1 MFLVKKISVVIVV
14 LICFLA
20 CSQESFIKL
29 QKKAQEQEN
38 DGSKR
43 PSYVDSDYEVFSETI
58 FLQNM
63 VYQPIEE
70 RNAFFQLT
78 KDGDDS
84 FNPETS
90 VILLN
95 EPSDNNEKNPPLYQ
109 NDPNNNANNEKNPPL
124 YQNDPNNNANNE
136 KNPPLYQND
145 PNNNANNEKSPFLYK
160 PKRKA
165 KNPKLIEYSQQD
177 FYPLKNGDIMM
188 SKEGDQWLIE
198 IKSKAL
204 KRFLKDQND
213 KDRQIQ
219 TFTFNDTKTQIAQ
232 FKGKISSY
240 VYTTNDS
247 DLSLRPF
254 YESFLLE
261 KKSDDLYMVDK
272 ALDAIEV
279 SKCQMVLKKHST
291 DKLDSQ
297 HKAISI
303 DLDFKKERFKSDTE
317 LFLECQS

>member
-1 MFLVKKISVVIVV
+1 MFLVKKIGVVIMILV
-14 LICFLA
+14 CFLA
-20 CSQESFIKL
+20 CSQESFIKM

-63 VYQPIEE
+63 VYQPTEE
-70 RNAFFQLT
+70 RDSFAQLT
-78 KDGDDS
+78 KDENDS

-95 EPSDNNEKNPPLYQ
+95 EPSDNNEKNPPLNQ
-109 NDPNNNANNEKNPPL
+109 NESNTNTANNDTKN
-124 YQNDPNNNANNE
+124 
-136 KNPPLYQND
+136 
-145 PNNNANNEKSPFLYK
+145 PFLYK

-177 FYPLKNGDIMM
+177 FYPLKNGDIIM
-188 SKEGDQWLIE
+188 SKEGDQWLVE

-261 KKSDDLYMVDK
+261 KKSDDFYTIGAIGDK
-272 ALDAIEV
+272 ALDTIEI

>member
-1 MFLVKKISVVIVV
+1 MFLVKKISVVIMI

-20 CSQESFIKL
+20 CSQERFIQL

-38 DGSKR
+38 DGSQR
-43 PSYVDSDYEVFSETI
+43 PSYVDSDHEVFSETI

-78 KDGDDS
+78 KDEDDS

-95 EPSDNNEKNPPLYQ
+95 EPSD
-109 NDPNNNANNEKNPPL
+109 
-124 YQNDPNNNANNE
+124 NNE

-177 FYPLKNGDIMM
+177 FYPLKNGDIVM

-272 ALDAIEV
+272 ALDTIEI

>member
-1 MFLVKKISVVIVV
+1 MFLVKRIGVVVVV

-20 CSQESFIKL
+20 CSQERFIKL

-78 KDGDDS
+78 KDEYDS

-95 EPSDNNEKNPPLYQ
+95 EPSDNNEKNPPLNQ
-109 NDPNNNANNEKNPPL
+109 NESNTNTANN
-124 YQNDPNNNANNE
+124 DT
-136 KNPPLYQND
+136 
-145 PNNNANNEKSPFLYK
+145 KSPFLYK
-160 PKRKA
+160 PKRKT

-177 FYPLKNGDIMM
+177 FYPLKNGDIVM

-261 KKSDDLYMVDK
+261 KKSDDFYTIGAIGDK
-272 ALDAIEV
+272 ALDAIEI

>member
-1 MFLVKKISVVIVV
+1 MFLVKKIGVVIMI

-20 CSQESFIKL
+20 CSQERFIQL

-63 VYQPIEE
+63 VYQPIEK
-70 RNAFFQLT
+70 RNAFAQLT
-78 KDGDDS
+78 KDEDNS

-90 VILLN
+90 VVLLN
-95 EPSDNNEKNPPLYQ
+95 EPSGNDTKNPPLYQ
-109 NDPNNNANNEKNPPL
+109 NDPHNNTANNDTKNP
-124 YQNDPNNNANNE
+124 
-136 KNPPLYQND
+136 
-145 PNNNANNEKSPFLYK
+145 FVYK
-160 PKRKA
+160 PKRKT
-165 KNPKLIEYSQQD
+165 KDPKLIEYSQQN
-177 FYPLKNGDIMM
+177 FYPLKDGDIMM
-188 SKEGDQWLIE
+188 SKKGDQWLIE

-204 KRFLKDQND
+204 KHFLKDQND

-240 VYTTNDS
+240 VYTTNNS

-254 YESFLLE
+254 YESFPLE
-261 KKSDDLYMVDK
+261 KKSDDLYTIGDK
-272 ALDAIEV
+272 ALDAIEIQ
-279 SKCQMVLKKHST
+279 KCQMVLKKHST

-303 DLDFKKERFKSDTE
+303 DLDFKKERFKSDTG

>member
-1 MFLVKKISVVIVV
+1 MFLVKKIGVVVVV
-14 LICFLA
+14 LIGFLA
-20 CSQESFIKL
+20 CSQERFIQL

-63 VYQPIEE
+63 VYQPIKE
-70 RNAFFQLT
+70 RDAFAQLT

-95 EPSDNNEKNPPLYQ
+95 EPSDNDTKNPPLNQ
-109 NDPNNNANNEKNPPL
+109 NESNTNTANNDTKN
-124 YQNDPNNNANNE
+124 
-136 KNPPLYQND
+136 
-145 PNNNANNEKSPFLYK
+145 PFLYK
-160 PKRKA
+160 PKRKT
-165 KNPKLIEYSQQD
+165 KDPKLIEYSQQN
-177 FYPLKNGDIMM
+177 FYPLKDGDIIM

-240 VYTTNDS
+240 VYTTNNS
-247 DLSLRPF
+247 NLSLRPF

-261 KKSDDLYMVDK
+261 KKSDDLYTIGAIGDK
-272 ALDAIEV
+272 ALDAIEIQ
-279 SKCQMVLKKHST
+279 KCQMVLKKHST

>member
-1 MFLVKKISVVIVV
+1 MFLVKKIGVVIMI

-63 VYQPIEE
+63 VYQPIEK

-78 KDGDDS
+78 KDEDNS
-84 FNPETS
+84 FNPETPL
-90 VILLN
+90 ILLN

-109 NDPNNNANNEKNPPL
+109 NDPNNNANNEK
-124 YQNDPNNNANNE
+124 
-136 KNPPLYQND
+136 
-145 PNNNANNEKSPFLYK
+145 SPFLYK
-160 PKRKA
+160 KRKA
-165 KNPKLIEYSQQD
+165 KNPKLIEYSQQN
-177 FYPLKNGDIMM
+177 FYPLKDGDIIM

-261 KKSDDLYMVDK
+261 KKSDDLYTIGDK
-272 ALDAIEV
+272 ALDAIEI

>member
-1 MFLVKKISVVIVV
+1 M
-14 LICFLA
+14 
-20 CSQESFIKL
+20 

-58 FLQNM
+58 FLKNM
-63 VYQPIEE
+63 VYQPTEE
-70 RNAFFQLT
+70 RDSFAQLT
-78 KDGDDS
+78 KDEDNS
-84 FNPETS
+84 FNPENS

-95 EPSDNNEKNPPLYQ
+95 EPSDNSEKNPPLNQ
-109 NDPNNNANNEKNPPL
+109 NESNTNTANDDTKN
-124 YQNDPNNNANNE
+124 
-136 KNPPLYQND
+136 
-145 PNNNANNEKSPFLYK
+145 PFLYK
-160 PKRKA
+160 PKRKT
-165 KNPKLIEYSQQD
+165 KNPKLIEYSQQN
-177 FYPLKNGDIMM
+177 FYPLKDGDIMM

-240 VYTTNDS
+240 VYTTNNS

-254 YESFLLE
+254 YKSFLLE
-261 KKSDDLYMVDK
+261 KKSDDFYTIGAIGDK
-272 ALDAIEV
+272 ALDAIEI

>member
-1 MFLVKKISVVIVV
+1 MFLVKKIGVVVVV
-14 LICFLA
+14 LIGFLA
-20 CSQESFIKL
+20 CSQERFIQL

-63 VYQPIEE
+63 VHQPIKE
-70 RNAFFQLT
+70 RDAFAQLT

-84 FNPETS
+84 FNSETS
-90 VILLN
+90 VILLD
-95 EPSDNNEKNPPLYQ
+95 EPSDNDTKNPPLNQ
-109 NDPNNNANNEKNPPL
+109 NESNNNTANNDTKN
-124 YQNDPNNNANNE
+124 
-136 KNPPLYQND
+136 
-145 PNNNANNEKSPFLYK
+145 PFLYK
-160 PKRKA
+160 PKRKT
-165 KNPKLIEYSQQD
+165 KDPKLIEYSQQN
-177 FYPLKNGDIMM
+177 FYPLKDGDIVM

-240 VYTTNDS
+240 VYTTNNS
-247 DLSLRPF
+247 NLSLRPF

-261 KKSDDLYMVDK
+261 KKSDDFYTIENK
-272 ALDAIEV
+272 ALDAIEIQ
-279 SKCQMVLKKHST
+279 KCQMVLKKHST

-303 DLDFKKERFKSDTE
+303 DLDFKKEHFKSDTE

>member
-1 MFLVKKISVVIVV
+1 MFLVKKIGVVVVV
-14 LICFLA
+14 LIGFLA
-20 CSQESFIKL
+20 CSQERFIQL

-63 VYQPIEE
+63 VHQPIKE
-70 RNAFFQLT
+70 RDAFAQLT

-95 EPSDNNEKNPPLYQ
+95 ESSDNDTKNPPLNQ
-109 NDPNNNANNEKNPPL
+109 NESNNNAASNDTKNPPL
-124 YQNDPNNNANNE
+124 NQNESNNNAASNDT
-136 KNPPLYQND
+136 KN
-145 PNNNANNEKSPFLYK
+145 PFLYK
-160 PKRKA
+160 PKRKT
-165 KNPKLIEYSQQD
+165 KDPKLIEYSQQN
-177 FYPLKNGDIMM
+177 FYPLKDGDIVM

-240 VYTTNDS
+240 VYTTNNS
-247 DLSLRPF
+247 NLSLRPF

-261 KKSDDLYMVDK
+261 KKSDNLYTIGDK
-272 ALDAIEV
+272 ALDAIEIQ
-279 SKCQMVLKKHST
+279 KCQMVLKKHST

>member
-1 MFLVKKISVVIVV
+1 MFLVKKIGVVVVV
-14 LICFLA
+14 LIGFLA
-20 CSQESFIKL
+20 CSQERFIQL

-58 FLQNM
+58 FLKNM
-63 VYQPIEE
+63 VYQPTEE

-78 KDGDDS
+78 KDEDNS

-95 EPSDNNEKNPPLYQ
+95 EPSDNDIKNPLSYP
-109 NDPNNNANNEKNPPL
+109 
-124 YQNDPNNNANNE
+124 
-136 KNPPLYQND
+136 ND

-177 FYPLKNGDIMM
+177 FYPLKDGDIVM

-261 KKSDDLYMVDK
+261 KKSDDLYTIGDK
-272 ALDAIEV
+272 ALDAIEI

-317 LFLECQS
+317 LFLECLKES

>member
-1 MFLVKKISVVIVV
+1 MFLVKKISVVIMI

-70 RNAFFQLT
+70 RNALAQLT
-78 KDGDDS
+78 KDEDNS

-109 NDPNNNANNEKNPPL
+109 NESNTNTANNDTKN
-124 YQNDPNNNANNE
+124 
-136 KNPPLYQND
+136 
-145 PNNNANNEKSPFLYK
+145 PFLYK
-160 PKRKA
+160 PKRKT
-165 KNPKLIEYSQQD
+165 KNPKLIEYSQQN
-177 FYPLKNGDIMM
+177 FYPLKNRDIMM

-261 KKSDDLYMVDK
+261 KKSDDLYTIGDK
-272 ALDAIEV
+272 ALDAIEI

-317 LFLECQS
+317 LFLECLKES

>member
-1 MFLVKKISVVIVV
+1 MV
-14 LICFLA
+14 LIGFLA
-20 CSQESFIKL
+20 CSQERFIQL
-29 QKKAQEQEN
+29 QKKVQEQEN

-58 FLQNM
+58 FLKNM
-63 VYQPIEE
+63 VYQPIKE
-70 RNAFFQLT
+70 RDAFIQPT

-95 EPSDNNEKNPPLYQ
+95 EPSDNDTKNPPLNQ
-109 NDPNNNANNEKNPPL
+109 NKSNNTANNDTKN
-124 YQNDPNNNANNE
+124 
-136 KNPPLYQND
+136 
-145 PNNNANNEKSPFLYK
+145 PFLYK
-160 PKRKA
+160 PKRKT
-165 KNPKLIEYSQQD
+165 KDPKLIEYSQQN
-177 FYPLKNGDIMM
+177 FYPLKDGDIVM

-240 VYTTNDS
+240 VYTTNNS

-261 KKSDDLYMVDK
+261 KKSDDLYMIGAIGDK
-272 ALDAIEV
+272 ALDAIEIQ
-279 SKCQMVLKKHST
+279 KCQMVLKKHST

>member
-1 MFLVKKISVVIVV
+1 MFLVKKIGVVVVV
-14 LICFLA
+14 LIGFLA
-20 CSQESFIKL
+20 CSQERFIQL

-63 VYQPIEE
+63 VYQPIKE
-70 RNAFFQLT
+70 RDAFAQLT
-78 KDGDDS
+78 KDEDDS

-95 EPSDNNEKNPPLYQ
+95 EPNDNDAKNPPLNQ
-109 NDPNNNANNEKNPPL
+109 NESNTNTANNDVKN
-124 YQNDPNNNANNE
+124 
-136 KNPPLYQND
+136 
-145 PNNNANNEKSPFLYK
+145 PFLYK
-160 PKRKA
+160 PKRKT
-165 KNPKLIEYSQQD
+165 KDPKLIEYSQQN
-177 FYPLKNGDIMM
+177 FYPLKDGDIVM
-188 SKEGDQWLIE
+188 SKEGNQWLIE

-204 KRFLKDQND
+204 KRFLKDQNN

-240 VYTTNDS
+240 VYTTNNS
-247 DLSLRPF
+247 NLSLRPF

-261 KKSDDLYMVDK
+261 KKSDDLYTIGDK
-272 ALDAIEV
+272 ALDVIEIQ
-279 SKCQMVLKKHST
+279 KCQMVLKKHST

>member
-1 MFLVKKISVVIVV
+1 MFLVKKIGVVVVV
-14 LICFLA
+14 LIGFLA
-20 CSQESFIKL
+20 CSQERFIQL

-63 VYQPIEE
+63 VHQPIKE
-70 RNAFFQLT
+70 RDAFAQLT
-78 KDGDDS
+78 KDEDDS
-84 FNPETS
+84 FSPETS

-95 EPSDNNEKNPPLYQ
+95 EPSDNNTKNPPLNQ
-109 NDPNNNANNEKNPPL
+109 NESNNNTANNDAKN
-124 YQNDPNNNANNE
+124 
-136 KNPPLYQND
+136 
-145 PNNNANNEKSPFLYK
+145 PFLYK
-160 PKRKA
+160 PKRKT
-165 KNPKLIEYSQQD
+165 KDPKLIEYSQQN
-177 FYPLKNGDIMM
+177 FYPLKDGDIMM
-188 SKEGDQWLIE
+188 SKEGDQWLIK

-240 VYTTNDS
+240 VYTTNNS

-254 YESFLLE
+254 YESFPLE
-261 KKSDDLYMVDK
+261 KKSDDFYTIGAIGDK
-272 ALDAIEV
+272 ALDAIEIH
-279 SKCQMVLKKHST
+279 KCQMVLKKHST

>member
-1 MFLVKKISVVIVV
+1 MFLVKKIGVVIMILV
-14 LICFLA
+14 CFLA
-20 CSQESFIKL
+20 CSQESFIKM

-78 KDGDDS
+78 KDEDNS
-84 FNPETS
+84 FNPENS

-95 EPSDNNEKNPPLYQ
+95 EPSDNSEKNPPSY
-109 NDPNNNANNEKNPPL
+109 PNESDNNTNNANNDTKN
-124 YQNDPNNNANNE
+124 
-136 KNPPLYQND
+136 
-145 PNNNANNEKSPFLYK
+145 PFLYK

-165 KNPKLIEYSQQD
+165 KNPKLIEYSQQN
-177 FYPLKNGDIMM
+177 FYPLKDGDIIM
-188 SKEGDQWLIE
+188 SKEGDQWLVE

-261 KKSDDLYMVDK
+261 KKSDDLYTIGDK
-272 ALDAIEV
+272 ALDAIEI

>member
-1 MFLVKKISVVIVV
+1 LFLVKKIGVVIVV
-14 LICFLA
+14 LIGFLA
-20 CSQESFIKL
+20 CSQERFIQL

-63 VYQPIEE
+63 VYQPTEE
-70 RNAFFQLT
+70 RDSFAQLT
-78 KDGDDS
+78 KDENDS

-95 EPSDNNEKNPPLYQ
+95 EPSDSDTKNPPLNQ
-109 NDPNNNANNEKNPPL
+109 NESNTNTANNDTKN
-124 YQNDPNNNANNE
+124 
-136 KNPPLYQND
+136 
-145 PNNNANNEKSPFLYK
+145 PFLYK
-160 PKRKA
+160 PKRKT
-165 KNPKLIEYSQQD
+165 KDPKLIEYSQQN
-177 FYPLKNGDIMM
+177 FYPLKDGDIMM

-240 VYTTNDS
+240 VYTTNNS

-261 KKSDDLYMVDK
+261 KKSDDFYTIGDK
-272 ALDAIEV
+272 ALDAIEI

-303 DLDFKKERFKSDTE
+303 DLDFKKERFKSNTE

>member
-1 MFLVKKISVVIVV
+1 MFLVKKIGVVVVV
-14 LICFLA
+14 LIGFLA
-20 CSQESFIKL
+20 CSQERFIQL

-58 FLQNM
+58 FLKNM
-63 VYQPIEE
+63 VYQPTEE
-70 RNAFFQLT
+70 RDSFAQLT
-78 KDGDDS
+78 KDGNDS

-95 EPSDNNEKNPPLYQ
+95 EPSDNDTKNSPLYQ
-109 NDPNNNANNEKNPPL
+109 NESNTNTANNDTKN
-124 YQNDPNNNANNE
+124 
-136 KNPPLYQND
+136 
-145 PNNNANNEKSPFLYK
+145 PFLYK
-160 PKRKA
+160 PKRKT
-165 KNPKLIEYSQQD
+165 KNPKLIEYSQQN
-177 FYPLKNGDIMM
+177 FYSLKDGDIIM
-188 SKEGDQWLIE
+188 SKEEDQWLVE

-261 KKSDDLYMVDK
+261 KKSDNVYTIGDK
-272 ALDAIEV
+272 ALDTIEI

>member
-1 MFLVKKISVVIVV
+1 M
-14 LICFLA
+14 
-20 CSQESFIKL
+20 

-63 VYQPIEE
+63 VHQPIKE
-70 RNAFFQLT
+70 RDAFAQLT
-78 KDGDDS
+78 KNEDDS
-84 FNPETS
+84 FNPFFNPETS

-95 EPSDNNEKNPPLYQ
+95 EPSGNDTKN
-109 NDPNNNANNEKNPPL
+109 
-124 YQNDPNNNANNE
+124 
-136 KNPPLYQND
+136 
-145 PNNNANNEKSPFLYK
+145 PFLYK
-160 PKRKA
+160 PKRKT
-165 KNPKLIEYSQQD
+165 KDPKLIEYSQQN
-177 FYPLKNGDIMM
+177 FYPLKDGDIMM

-240 VYTTNDS
+240 VYTTNNS

-261 KKSDDLYMVDK
+261 KKSDNLYTIGAIGDK
-272 ALDAIEV
+272 ALDAIEIQ
-279 SKCQMVLKKHST
+279 KCQIVLKKHST
-291 DKLDSQ
+291 DTLDSQ

>member
-14 LICFLA
+14 LMCFLA
-20 CSQESFIKL
+20 CSQERFIQL

-70 RNAFFQLT
+70 RDSFAQLT

-95 EPSDNNEKNPPLYQ
+95 EPSDNDTKNPPLYQ
-109 NDPNNNANNEKNPPL
+109 NESNTNTANNDTKN
-124 YQNDPNNNANNE
+124 
-136 KNPPLYQND
+136 
-145 PNNNANNEKSPFLYK
+145 PFLYK
-160 PKRKA
+160 PKRKT
-165 KNPKLIEYSQQD
+165 KNPKLIEYSQQN
-177 FYPLKNGDIMM
+177 FYPLKDGDIIM

-240 VYTTNDS
+240 VYTTNNS

-261 KKSDDLYMVDK
+261 KKSDDLYTIGDK
-272 ALDAIEV
+272 ALDAIEI

>member
-1 MFLVKKISVVIVV
+1 MFLVKKIGVVVVV
-14 LICFLA
+14 LIGFLA
-20 CSQESFIKL
+20 CSQERFIQL

-63 VYQPIEE
+63 VHQPIEK
-70 RNAFFQLT
+70 RDAFAQLT

-95 EPSDNNEKNPPLYQ
+95 EPSDNDTKNPPLNQ
-109 NDPNNNANNEKNPPL
+109 NESNNTANNDTKN
-124 YQNDPNNNANNE
+124 
-136 KNPPLYQND
+136 
-145 PNNNANNEKSPFLYK
+145 PFLYK
-160 PKRKA
+160 PKRKT
-165 KNPKLIEYSQQD
+165 KDPKLIEYSQQN
-177 FYPLKNGDIMM
+177 FYPLKDGDIMM
-188 SKEGDQWLIE
+188 SKEGDQWLIK

-240 VYTTNDS
+240 VYTTNNS

-261 KKSDDLYMVDK
+261 KKSDDFYMIGAIGDK
-272 ALDAIEV
+272 ALDAIEIQ
-279 SKCQMVLKKHST
+279 KCQMVLKKHST

>member
-1 MFLVKKISVVIVV
+1 MFLVKKIGVVVVV
-14 LICFLA
+14 LIGFLA
-20 CSQESFIKL
+20 CSQERFI
-29 QKKAQEQEN
+29 QAKKAQEQEN

-43 PSYVDSDYEVFSETI
+43 PSYVDSDHEVFSETI

-63 VYQPIEE
+63 VHQPIKE
-70 RNAFFQLT
+70 RDAFAQLT
-78 KDGDDS
+78 KDEDDS
-84 FNPETS
+84 FNYETS

-95 EPSDNNEKNPPLYQ
+95 EPSDNDTKNPPLNQ
-109 NDPNNNANNEKNPPL
+109 NESNTNTANNDTKN
-124 YQNDPNNNANNE
+124 
-136 KNPPLYQND
+136 
-145 PNNNANNEKSPFLYK
+145 PFLYK
-160 PKRKA
+160 PKRKT
-165 KNPKLIEYSQQD
+165 KDPKLIEYSQQN
-177 FYPLKNGDIMM
+177 FYPLKDGDIVM

-204 KRFLKDQND
+204 KRFLRDQND

-240 VYTTNDS
+240 VYTTNNS
-247 DLSLRPF
+247 NLSLRPF

-261 KKSDDLYMVDK
+261 KKSDDLYMIGAIGDK
-272 ALDAIEV
+272 ALDAIEIQ
-279 SKCQMVLKKHST
+279 KCQMVLKKHST

>member
-1 MFLVKKISVVIVV
+1 MFLVKKISVVIMI

-20 CSQESFIKL
+20 CSQERFIKL

-38 DGSKR
+38 DGSQR

-78 KDGDDS
+78 KDEDDS

-95 EPSDNNEKNPPLYQ
+95 EPSDNDTKNPPLY
-109 NDPNNNANNEKNPPL
+109 PNESHNNTANNDTKN
-124 YQNDPNNNANNE
+124 
-136 KNPPLYQND
+136 
-145 PNNNANNEKSPFLYK
+145 PFLYK
-160 PKRKA
+160 PKRKT

-177 FYPLKNGDIMM
+177 FYSLKNGDIVM
-188 SKEGDQWLIE
+188 SREGDQWLIE

-240 VYTTNDS
+240 VYTTKDS

-261 KKSDDLYMVDK
+261 KKSDDLYTIGDK
-272 ALDAIEV
+272 ALDTIEI

>member
-1 MFLVKKISVVIVV
+1 MFLVKKISVVIMI
-14 LICFLA
+14 LIGFLA
-20 CSQESFIKL
+20 CSQERFIKL

-78 KDGDDS
+78 KDEDDS

-95 EPSDNNEKNPPLYQ
+95 EPSDNDTKNPPLYQ
-109 NDPNNNANNEKNPPL
+109 NESNTNTANNDTKN
-124 YQNDPNNNANNE
+124 
-136 KNPPLYQND
+136 
-145 PNNNANNEKSPFLYK
+145 PFLYK
-160 PKRKA
+160 KRKA
-165 KNPKLIEYSQQD
+165 KNPKLIEYSQQN
-177 FYPLKNGDIMM
+177 FYPLKNGDIIM
-188 SKEGDQWLIE
+188 SKEGDQWLVE

-204 KRFLKDQND
+204 KRFLKAQND

-240 VYTTNDS
+240 VYTTNNS

-261 KKSDDLYMVDK
+261 KKSDDLYMIGDK
-272 ALDAIEV
+272 ALDTIEV

-317 LFLECQS
+317 LFLECLKES

>member
-1 MFLVKKISVVIVV
+1 MFLVKKIGVVIMI

-20 CSQESFIKL
+20 CSQERFIQL

-43 PSYVDSDYEVFSETI
+43 PSYVDSDHEVFSETI

-70 RNAFFQLT
+70 RDSFAQLT
-78 KDGDDS
+78 KDGNDS

-95 EPSDNNEKNPPLYQ
+95 EPSDNNEKNPLLNQ
-109 NDPNNNANNEKNPPL
+109 NKSNTNTANNDTKN
-124 YQNDPNNNANNE
+124 
-136 KNPPLYQND
+136 
-145 PNNNANNEKSPFLYK
+145 PFLYK
-160 PKRKA
+160 PKRKT
-165 KNPKLIEYSQQD
+165 KNPKLIEYSQQN

-261 KKSDDLYMVDK
+261 KKSDNVYTIENK
-272 ALDAIEV
+272 ALDTIEI

>member
-1 MFLVKKISVVIVV
+1 MFLVKKIGVVVVV
-14 LICFLA
+14 LIGFLA
-20 CSQESFIKL
+20 CSQERFIKL

-63 VYQPIEE
+63 VYQPTEE
-70 RNAFFQLT
+70 KDSFAQLT
-78 KDGDDS
+78 KDENDS

-95 EPSDNNEKNPPLYQ
+95 EPSGNDTKNPPLYQ
-109 NDPNNNANNEKNPPL
+109 NESNTNTANNDTKN
-124 YQNDPNNNANNE
+124 
-136 KNPPLYQND
+136 
-145 PNNNANNEKSPFLYK
+145 PFLYK
-160 PKRKA
+160 PKRKT
-165 KNPKLIEYSQQD
+165 KNPKLIEYSQQN
-177 FYPLKNGDIMM
+177 FYPLKDGDIMM

-240 VYTTNDS
+240 VYTTNNS

-261 KKSDDLYMVDK
+261 KKSDDFYTIVDK
-272 ALDAIEV
+272 ALDAIEI

>member
-1 MFLVKKISVVIVV
+1 MFLVKKIGVVVVV
-14 LICFLA
+14 LMCFLA
-20 CSQESFIKL
+20 CSQERFIKL

-58 FLQNM
+58 FLKNM
-63 VYQPIEE
+63 VYQPMEE

-78 KDGDDS
+78 KDENDS

-95 EPSDNNEKNPPLYQ
+95 EPSDNDTKNPPLYQ
-109 NDPNNNANNEKNPPL
+109 NESNTNTANNDTKN
-124 YQNDPNNNANNE
+124 
-136 KNPPLYQND
+136 
-145 PNNNANNEKSPFLYK
+145 PFLYK
-160 PKRKA
+160 PKRKT
-165 KNPKLIEYSQQD
+165 KNPKLIEYSQQN
-177 FYPLKNGDIMM
+177 FYPLKDRDIVM

-204 KRFLKDQND
+204 KRFLKNQND

-240 VYTTNDS
+240 VYTTNNS

-254 YESFLLE
+254 YESFPLE
-261 KKSDDLYMVDK
+261 KKSDDFYTIGAIGDK
-272 ALDAIEV
+272 ALDAIEIQ
-279 SKCQMVLKKHST
+279 KCQMVLKKHST

-317 LFLECQS
+317 LFLECLKES

>member
-1 MFLVKKISVVIVV
+1 MFLVKKIGVVILV

-20 CSQESFIKL
+20 CSQERFIQL

-63 VYQPIEE
+63 VYQPTEE
-70 RNAFFQLT
+70 RDSFAQLT
-78 KDGDDS
+78 KDEDNS

-95 EPSDNNEKNPPLYQ
+95 EPSGNDTKNPPLNQ
-109 NDPNNNANNEKNPPL
+109 NEPNNNTANNDTKN
-124 YQNDPNNNANNE
+124 
-136 KNPPLYQND
+136 
-145 PNNNANNEKSPFLYK
+145 PFLYK
-160 PKRKA
+160 PKRKT
-165 KNPKLIEYSQQD
+165 KNPKLIEYSQQN
-177 FYPLKNGDIMM
+177 FYPLKDGDIIM

-240 VYTTNDS
+240 VYTTNNS

-261 KKSDDLYMVDK
+261 KKSDDLYTIGDK
-272 ALDAIEV
+272 ALDAIEI

>member
-1 MFLVKKISVVIVV
+1 MFLVKKIGVVVVV
-14 LICFLA
+14 LIGFLA
-20 CSQESFIKL
+20 CSQERFIQL

-63 VYQPIEE
+63 VHQPIKE
-70 RNAFFQLT
+70 RDAFAQLT

-90 VILLN
+90 VILLD
-95 EPSDNNEKNPPLYQ
+95 EPSDNDTKSPPLNQ
-109 NDPNNNANNEKNPPL
+109 NESNNNTANNDTKN
-124 YQNDPNNNANNE
+124 
-136 KNPPLYQND
+136 
-145 PNNNANNEKSPFLYK
+145 PFLYK
-160 PKRKA
+160 PKRKT
-165 KNPKLIEYSQQD
+165 KDPKLIEYSQQN
-177 FYPLKNGDIMM
+177 FYPLKDGDIVM

-240 VYTTNDS
+240 VYTTNNS
-247 DLSLRPF
+247 NLSLRPF
-254 YESFLLE
+254 YKSFLLE
-261 KKSDDLYMVDK
+261 KKSDDLYTIGDK
-272 ALDAIEV
+272 ALDAIEIQ
-279 SKCQMVLKKHST
+279 KCQMVLKKHST

>member
-20 CSQESFIKL
+20 CSQERFIKL

-70 RNAFFQLT
+70 RDSFAQLT
-78 KDGDDS
+78 KDENDS
-84 FNPETS
+84 FNSETS

-109 NDPNNNANNEKNPPL
+109 NDPNNNANNEKNP
-124 YQNDPNNNANNE
+124 
-136 KNPPLYQND
+136 
-145 PNNNANNEKSPFLYK
+145 FLYK
-160 PKRKA
+160 PKRKT
-165 KNPKLIEYSQQD
+165 KNPKLIEYSQQN

-240 VYTTNDS
+240 IYTTNDS
-247 DLSLRPF
+247 DLSLRSF

-261 KKSDDLYMVDK
+261 KKSDDLYTIGDK
-272 ALDAIEV
+272 ALDTIEI

-317 LFLECQS
+317 LFLECLKES

>member
-1 MFLVKKISVVIVV
+1 MFLVKKIGVVVVV

-20 CSQESFIKL
+20 CSQERFIKL

-63 VYQPIEE
+63 VYQPTEE
-70 RNAFFQLT
+70 RDSFAQLT
-78 KDGDDS
+78 KDENDS

-95 EPSDNNEKNPPLYQ
+95 EPSDNNEKNPPLNQ
-109 NDPNNNANNEKNPPL
+109 NEFNTNTANNDTKN
-124 YQNDPNNNANNE
+124 
-136 KNPPLYQND
+136 
-145 PNNNANNEKSPFLYK
+145 PFLYK
-160 PKRKA
+160 PKRKT
-165 KNPKLIEYSQQD
+165 KNPKLIEYSQQN
-177 FYPLKNGDIMM
+177 FYPLKDGDIMM

-261 KKSDDLYMVDK
+261 KKSDDFYTIGAIGDK

-317 LFLECQS
+317 LFLECLKGS

>member
-1 MFLVKKISVVIVV
+1 MV
-14 LICFLA
+14 LIGFLA
-20 CSQESFIKL
+20 CSQERFIQL

-63 VYQPIEE
+63 VHQPIKE
-70 RNAFFQLT
+70 RDAFAQLT
-78 KDGDDS
+78 KNEYDS
-84 FNPETS
+84 FNPSSNPETS

-95 EPSDNNEKNPPLYQ
+95 EPSDNDTKNPPLNQ
-109 NDPNNNANNEKNPPL
+109 NESNTNTANNDAKN
-124 YQNDPNNNANNE
+124 
-136 KNPPLYQND
+136 
-145 PNNNANNEKSPFLYK
+145 PFLYK
-160 PKRKA
+160 PKRKT
-165 KNPKLIEYSQQD
+165 KDPKLIEYSQQN
-177 FYPLKNGDIMM
+177 FYPLKDGDIVM

-240 VYTTNDS
+240 VYTTNNS
-247 DLSLRPF
+247 NLSLRPF
-254 YESFLLE
+254 YKPFLLE
-261 KKSDDLYMVDK
+261 KKSDDFYTIGADK
-272 ALDAIEV
+272 ALDAIEIQ
-279 SKCQMVLKKHST
+279 KCQMVLKKHST

>member
-1 MFLVKKISVVIVV
+1 MFLVKKIGVVIMI

-20 CSQESFIKL
+20 CSQERFIKL

-63 VYQPIEE
+63 VYQPVEE
-70 RNAFFQLT
+70 TNAFFQLT
-78 KDGDDS
+78 KDEDDS
-84 FNPETS
+84 FNPETP

-95 EPSDNNEKNPPLYQ
+95 EPSDNDTKNPPLYQ
-109 NDPNNNANNEKNPPL
+109 NESNTNTANNDTKN
-124 YQNDPNNNANNE
+124 
-136 KNPPLYQND
+136 
-145 PNNNANNEKSPFLYK
+145 PFLYK

-177 FYPLKNGDIMM
+177 FYPLKDGDIVM
-188 SKEGDQWLIE
+188 SKEGDQWLVE

-261 KKSDDLYMVDK
+261 KKSDDFYTIGDK
-272 ALDAIEV
+272 ALDAIEI

>member
-1 MFLVKKISVVIVV
+1 MFLVKKIGVVIMI

-20 CSQESFIKL
+20 CSQESFIKM

-63 VYQPIEE
+63 VYQPTEE

-78 KDGDDS
+78 KDEDNS

-95 EPSDNNEKNPPLYQ
+95 EPSDNDTKNPPLNQ
-109 NDPNNNANNEKNPPL
+109 NESNNNTASNDTKN
-124 YQNDPNNNANNE
+124 
-136 KNPPLYQND
+136 
-145 PNNNANNEKSPFLYK
+145 PFLYK
-160 PKRKA
+160 PKRKT
-165 KNPKLIEYSQQD
+165 KDPKLIEYSQQN
-177 FYPLKNGDIMM
+177 FYPLKEGDIMM

-240 VYTTNDS
+240 VYTTNNS

-254 YESFLLE
+254 YESFPLE
-261 KKSDDLYMVDK
+261 KKSDDLYTIGDK
-272 ALDAIEV
+272 ALDTIEIQ
-279 SKCQMVLKKHST
+279 KCQMVLKKHST

>member
-1 MFLVKKISVVIVV
+1 MV
-14 LICFLA
+14 LIGFLA
-20 CSQESFIKL
+20 CSQERFIQL

-58 FLQNM
+58 FLKNM
-63 VYQPIEE
+63 VHHPIKE
-70 RNAFFQLT
+70 RDAFAQLT
-78 KDGDDS
+78 KDEDDS

-90 VILLN
+90 VILLD
-95 EPSDNNEKNPPLYQ
+95 EPSDNDTKNLPLNQNES
-109 NDPNNNANNEKNPPL
+109 NNNTASNDTKN
-124 YQNDPNNNANNE
+124 
-136 KNPPLYQND
+136 
-145 PNNNANNEKSPFLYK
+145 PFLYK
-160 PKRKA
+160 PKRKT
-165 KNPKLIEYSQQD
+165 KDPKLIEYSQQN
-177 FYPLKNGDIMM
+177 FYPLKDGDIVM

-240 VYTTNDS
+240 VYTTNNS

-261 KKSDDLYMVDK
+261 KKSDDLYTIGAIGDK
-272 ALDAIEV
+272 ALDAIEIQ
-279 SKCQMVLKKHST
+279 KCQMVLKKHST

-317 LFLECQS
+317 LFLECLKES

>member
-1 MFLVKKISVVIVV
+1 MFLVKKIGVVIMILV
-14 LICFLA
+14 CFLA
-20 CSQESFIKL
+20 CSQERFIKL

-78 KDGDDS
+78 KDEDDS

-95 EPSDNNEKNPPLYQ
+95 EPSDNDTKNPPLYQ
-109 NDPNNNANNEKNPPL
+109 NN
-124 YQNDPNNNANNE
+124 
-136 KNPPLYQND
+136 

-177 FYPLKNGDIMM
+177 FYPLKNGDIVM
-188 SKEGDQWLIE
+188 SKEGEQWLIE
-198 IKSKAL
+198 IKSKVL

-272 ALDAIEV
+272 ALDAIEI

>member
-1 MFLVKKISVVIVV
+1 MFLVKKIGVVVVV
-14 LICFLA
+14 LMCFLA
-20 CSQESFIKL
+20 CSQERFIQL

-38 DGSKR
+38 DGSQR

-58 FLQNM
+58 FLKNM
-63 VYQPIEE
+63 VYQPKEE
-70 RNAFFQLT
+70 RDSFAQLT
-78 KDGDDS
+78 KDEDDS
-84 FNPETS
+84 FNLETS

-95 EPSDNNEKNPPLYQ
+95 EPSGNDTKNPPLNQ
-109 NDPNNNANNEKNPPL
+109 NESNTNAANNDTKN
-124 YQNDPNNNANNE
+124 
-136 KNPPLYQND
+136 
-145 PNNNANNEKSPFLYK
+145 PFLYK
-160 PKRKA
+160 PKRKT
-165 KNPKLIEYSQQD
+165 KDPKLIEYSQQN
-177 FYPLKNGDIMM
+177 FYPLKDGDIMM

-240 VYTTNDS
+240 VYTTNNS
-247 DLSLRPF
+247 GLSLRPF
-254 YESFLLE
+254 YESFPLE
-261 KKSDDLYMVDK
+261 KKSGDFYTIGAIGDK
-272 ALDAIEV
+272 ALDAIEI

-303 DLDFKKERFKSDTE
+303 DLDFKKERFKSDIE

>member
-1 MFLVKKISVVIVV
+1 MFLVKKIGVVIMI
-14 LICFLA
+14 LIGFLA
-20 CSQESFIKL
+20 CSQERFIQL

-58 FLQNM
+58 FLKNM

-70 RNAFFQLT
+70 RDAFAQLT
-78 KDGDDS
+78 KDENDS

-95 EPSDNNEKNPPLYQ
+95 EPSDNDTKNPPLNQ
-109 NDPNNNANNEKNPPL
+109 NESNTNTANNDTKN
-124 YQNDPNNNANNE
+124 
-136 KNPPLYQND
+136 
-145 PNNNANNEKSPFLYK
+145 PFLYK
-160 PKRKA
+160 PKRKT
-165 KNPKLIEYSQQD
+165 KNPKLIEYSQQN
-177 FYPLKNGDIMM
+177 FYPLKDGDIVM

-240 VYTTNDS
+240 VYTTNNS

-261 KKSDDLYMVDK
+261 KKSDDFYTIGAIGDK
-272 ALDAIEV
+272 ALDAIEIP
-279 SKCQMVLKKHST
+279 KCQMVLKKHST

>member
-1 MFLVKKISVVIVV
+1 MFLVKKIGVVILV

-63 VYQPIEE
+63 VHQPIKE
-70 RNAFFQLT
+70 RDAFAQLT
-78 KDGDDS
+78 KDEDNS

-90 VILLN
+90 VVLLN
-95 EPSDNNEKNPPLYQ
+95 EPSDNDTKNPPLYQ
-109 NDPNNNANNEKNPPL
+109 NESNTNTANNDTKN
-124 YQNDPNNNANNE
+124 
-136 KNPPLYQND
+136 
-145 PNNNANNEKSPFLYK
+145 PFLYK
-160 PKRKA
+160 PKRKT
-165 KNPKLIEYSQQD
+165 KNPKLIEYSQQN
-177 FYPLKNGDIMM
+177 FYPLKNGDIVM
-188 SKEGDQWLIE
+188 SKEGDQWLVE

-254 YESFLLE
+254 YKSFLLE
-261 KKSDDLYMVDK
+261 KKSDDLYTIRDK

>member
-1 MFLVKKISVVIVV
+1 MILV
-14 LICFLA
+14 CFLA
-20 CSQESFIKL
+20 CSQESFIKM

-78 KDGDDS
+78 KDEDNS
-84 FNPETS
+84 FNPENS

-95 EPSDNNEKNPPLYQ
+95 EPSDNNEKNPLSYP
-109 NDPNNNANNEKNPPL
+109 NDPNNNEDNANNEKN
-124 YQNDPNNNANNE
+124 
-136 KNPPLYQND
+136 
-145 PNNNANNEKSPFLYK
+145 PFLYK
-160 PKRKA
+160 PKRKT

-177 FYPLKNGDIMM
+177 FYPLKNGDIIM

-198 IKSKAL
+198 IQSKAL

-247 DLSLRPF
+247 GLSLRPF

-261 KKSDDLYMVDK
+261 KKSDNVYTIENK
-272 ALDAIEV
+272 ALDTMEI

>member
-1 MFLVKKISVVIVV
+1 MFLVKKISVVVVV
-14 LICFLA
+14 LIGFLA
-20 CSQESFIKL
+20 CSQERFIKL

-38 DGSKR
+38 DGSQR

-70 RNAFFQLT
+70 RNALAQLT
-78 KDGDDS
+78 KDEDNS

-95 EPSDNNEKNPPLYQ
+95 EPSDNDTKNPPLYP
-109 NDPNNNANNEKNPPL
+109 NESNNNTANNDTKN
-124 YQNDPNNNANNE
+124 
-136 KNPPLYQND
+136 
-145 PNNNANNEKSPFLYK
+145 PFLYK
-160 PKRKA
+160 PKRKT

-177 FYPLKNGDIMM
+177 FYPLKDGDIIM

-261 KKSDDLYMVDK
+261 KKSDNVYMIGDK

-317 LFLECQS
+317 LFLECLKES